1 MCCLV
6 SSGGQGISGIDSIGC
21 VGLFCGSL
29 SCALVVFIGLFFVL
43 VSRQR
48 RPGQFVGFFNRVYRS
63 LLWVSFI
70 EGVKGLFIGVFNR
83 GYRSV

>member
-1 MCCLV
+1 
-6 SSGGQGISGIDSIGC
+6 
-21 VGLFCGSL
+21 
-29 SCALVVFIGLFFVL
+29 VL